1 MAPDRG
7 RRWGLPLAASQDT
20 NAPRPKSFVA
30 PTELCGDPVAT
41 RIREAVDAVF
51 VQTPPPNG
59 APRAPRIGRLLN
71 SLNN

>member
-1 MAPDRG
+1 
-7 RRWGLPLAASQDT
+7 
-20 NAPRPKSFVA
+20 VA